1 MRKQRWAMLTAGA
14 LVAAGS
20 LALAPA
26 ASTSAAPQ
34 HFKRSEDPRLGNGLG
49 RTGPAGSHPE
59 RAQEERARS
68 AQRPDAA
75 SAITDAQGRVMVDLT
90 PQQGVDRAAFRA
102 NAESLGLKVKAVDAD
117 HGTLEGY
124 VPLGS
129 VKQLASL
136 KGTGTIAQ
144 AVRPHT
150 MVGAATSQG
159 VALER
164 ADKVQQA
171 GHRRQGHHHRRDLR
185 LLRHRELRRPRQQAQ
200 GPRQA
205 GHQVRR
211 PARARATRR
220 TPSRSRCSRTGPT
233 RTSTR
238 TRAGRCCRSSTTSRR
253 PRSSASPPPTTA
265 RSASPTTSARWPP
278 RPGRARPT
286 SSSTTSSTSTSRSSA
301 TASVGDAV
309 DDVTAQGVQYFSAAG
324 NQGIQ
329 QTWDSPVRLIPA
341 AQGIKG
347 TNLDFSDV
355 DPTLYNGGLQDMNP
369 GAGTDVAQDLLVG
382 AVRHRRRPVG
392 RPVRPRR
399 DQARSLALQREGHA
413 DRRGS
418 GEELQ
423 GHRTRVDGGQAGAG
437 DAPTVSRPATS
448 TSSSSITDPDGNV
461 VADEIDNDTSPEIY
475 AATIKKAGTYTVT
488 VGGFA
493 GETGPFTLDV
503 SPIVTPSKTTT
514 DFNLL
519 FFSEDG
525 EFLGA
530 TDRGEPAH
538 RASERDRSTSRAR
551 ARCRW

>member
-26 ASTSAAPQ
+26 ASTSAAPK

-49 RTGPAGSHPE
+49 RTVQQAHSPSVRKKSGPGPKTD
-59 RAQEERARS
+59 QTG
-68 AQRPDAA
+68 

-150 MVGAATSQG
+150 LVGAATSQG

-171 GHRRQGHHHRRDLR
+171 GIDGKGITIGVISDSYDIANYDALGNKLKVHAKQDIKSGDL
-185 LLRHRELRRPRQQAQ
+185 PGTGNKAYPQ
-200 GPRQA
+200 P
-205 GHQVRR
+205 V
-211 PARARATRR
+211 
-220 TPSRSRCSRTGPT
+220 RCSRTGPT

-278 RPGRARPT
+278 RQGRARPM

-301 TASVGDAV
+301 TAS
-309 DDVTAQGVQYFSAAG
+309 SA
-324 NQGIQ
+324 
-329 QTWDSPVRLIPA
+329 
-341 AQGIKG
+341 
-347 TNLDFSDV
+347 
-355 DPTLYNGGLQDMNP
+355 
-369 GAGTDVAQDLLVG
+369 
-382 AVRHRRRPVG
+382 
-392 RPVRPRR
+392 
-399 DQARSLALQREGHA
+399 
-413 DRRGS
+413 
-418 GEELQ
+418 
-423 GHRTRVDGGQAGAG
+423 TRW
-437 DAPTVSRPATS
+437 
-448 TSSSSITDPDGNV
+448 
-461 VADEIDNDTSPEIY
+461 
-475 AATIKKAGTYTVT
+475 
-488 VGGFA
+488 
-493 GETGPFTLDV
+493 
-503 SPIVTPSKTTT
+503 TT
-514 DFNLL
+514 
-519 FFSEDG
+519 
-525 EFLGA
+525 
-530 TDRGEPAH
+530 
-538 RASERDRSTSRAR
+538 
-551 ARCRW
+551 